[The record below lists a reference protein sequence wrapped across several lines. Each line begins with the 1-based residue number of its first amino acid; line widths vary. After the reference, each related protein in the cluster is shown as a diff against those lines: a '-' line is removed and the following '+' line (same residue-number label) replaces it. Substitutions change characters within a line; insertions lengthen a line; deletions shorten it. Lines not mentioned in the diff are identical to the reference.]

1 MYNKINK
8 KLKEMY
14 PYSLIIEL
22 EIEMQEDDQYLFDHF
37 EENLQALRDR
47 KISNCV
53 SDKEFKL
60 LDYYYKQNMTLEEVG
75 QLEGVT
81 RERIRQ
87 IIFRAIWKLKRY
99 KDIFIYGYENYLL
112 KESVEDLKRQL
123 LKQQIDLREQLHKK
137 EYNESTLIDSIPDKN
152 IEELNFS
159 VRSYNALKR
168 NQINTLKDLSMLS
181 LYDIEHIKNI
191 GKKCVLEIRDKMKE
205 LGLELC

>member
-37 EENLQALRDR
+37 EDNLQALKER
-47 KISNCV
+47 KVSNCV

-60 LDYYYKQNMTLEEVG
+60 LDYYYKQNMTLEGIG

-137 EYNESTLIDSIPDKN
+137 EYNESLLTASVPDKN

-181 LYDIEHIKNI
+181 LYDVEHIKNI